1 MVLTGSSLVQ
11 TELGSKAAR
20 DMGMED
26 APHTLQQIVDAITNL
41 VSFCQG
47 ADEKNERGDRLTE

>member
-47 ADEKNERGDRLTE
+47 ADEKNERGD